1 MRLKLLLISSGI
13 SLKKKKITE
22 GKMIFAFKKHRC
34 STSDF
39 AVMLIAIT
47 FLLLL
52 ITLKSL
58 TNEINLELAG
68 RCV

>member
-1 MRLKLLLISSGI
+1 
-13 SLKKKKITE
+13 
-22 GKMIFAFKKHRC
+22 MIFAFKKHRC

-58 TNEINLELAG
+58 TNEINLELAE